1 LVEYRNVV
9 FLREVTM
16 GKTVFRDEIAAFQ
29 PYVQGKPIEAVRR
42 EYGLDRIEKLA
53 SNENQFGPS
62 PKALEAIKEELHE
75 VIFYPESY
83 PFDLIQEL
91 SEMLGVKQ
99 EQLVVGSGGEGL
111 LWQVVLSFINK
122 GDEIVLA
129 DPTFD
134 VYRIASSVIGGI
146 PVKIPLK
153 GMAFDIDAMLAA
165 VNEKTKIFFLCNP
178 NNPTGHIA
186 SQDEID
192 RIVKEL
198 PEDVVLVIDEAYYE
212 LASLTPDYPRDN
224 ISIIEKRPNTI
235 VLRSF
240 SKTYGLAGVRIG
252 YIITSPEIAGKLNL
266 VGPTF
271 KINRLAIAAARGA
284 VKDTEY
290 RDYYVKENA
299 AARDTLLSFYETKG
313 WTSFPSYTNFV
324 FTDTGLDSKL
334 FFEELQK
341 RGVIIRPGFLWG
353 ERWQTWFRISTG
365 TPDQMKYFIDMAEE
379 TLIALNKE

>member
-1 LVEYRNVV
+1 
-9 FLREVTM
+9 M

-284 VKDTEY
+284 IKDTEY

>member
-1 LVEYRNVV
+1 
-9 FLREVTM
+9 
-16 GKTVFRDEIAAFQ
+16 
-29 PYVQGKPIEAVRR
+29 
-42 EYGLDRIEKLA
+42 
-53 SNENQFGPS
+53 
-62 PKALEAIKEELHE
+62 
-75 VIFYPESY
+75 
-83 PFDLIQEL
+83 
-91 SEMLGVKQ
+91 
-99 EQLVVGSGGEGL
+99 
-111 LWQVVLSFINK
+111 
-122 GDEIVLA
+122 
-129 DPTFD
+129 
-134 VYRIASSVIGGI
+134 
-146 PVKIPLK
+146 
-153 GMAFDIDAMLAA
+153 

-186 SQDEID
+186 SQDDID
-192 RIVKEL
+192 RIAKEL

-212 LASLTPDYPRDN
+212 LASFTPDYPKDN

-284 VKDTEY
+284 VKDAEY

-299 AARDTLLSFYETKG
+299 AARDTLLSFYKTKG

-353 ERWQTWFRISTG
+353 ERWRTWFRISTG

-379 TLIALNKE
+379 ALLALNKE